1 MIRRRQTCP
10 RGFRMD
16 SEPPDRAV
24 PPPPGDPGESSQPVF
39 ARSVAGEPPGAPPP
53 EPGRAG
59 GSLSLARSR
68 LGRFASWEAA
78 LAVAVVLVFLLGV
91 ESSSYFLGSYNL
103 FTLCTNIGD
112 LALMA
117 LPMTLIVMVGE
128 IDLSVASTLA
138 LSGEALGYLWLHHWP
153 MAAIFVVVIALG
165 VVLGAINGFLV
176 TKVGLPSLA
185 VTIGTLTLYRGLA
198 NVVLGPLTV
207 SNFPSFYTNAGVLNV
222 PGIPFL
228 SWSVLFFIVLAIVF
242 GIVLHR
248 TPFGRSLYA
257 IGLNKEAALH
267 AGIRVQRVKMML
279 FVLSGVVCSLVGML
293 YTFELSSAGENIGIG
308 FELKVVTIVLLGGVS
323 IFGGRGTIIGVA
335 LAAFV
340 YAGLHSVLLLS
351 SSFNDN
357 DFQVVSGALLILS
370 VLIPN
375 LPSFVQRG
383 RELARRRAARGRAAA
398 GEAPAQIPPPT
409 QGIAT

>member
-1 MIRRRQTCP
+1 LAP
-10 RGFRMD
+10 EGPD
-16 SEPPDRAV
+16 SLL
-24 PPPPGDPGESSQPVF
+24 PPPEDASGSSQPVF
-39 ARSVAGEPPGAPPP
+39 AGSVAGEPPGAPPP
-53 EPGRAG
+53 EPGRL
-59 GSLSLARSR
+59 GSLSLLSARFGR
-68 LGRFASWEAA
+68 LASWEAA
-78 LAVAVVLVFLLGV
+78 LVVALVLVFLLGV

-117 LPMTLIVMVGE
+117 LPMTLIIMVGE

-138 LSGEALGYLWLHHWP
+138 LSGETLGYLWMHHWP

-207 SNFPSFYTNAGVLNV
+207 ANFPSFFTNVGVANV

-228 SWSVLFFIVLAIVF
+228 SWSVLFFIVLAIITGV
-242 GIVLHR
+242 ILHR

-267 AGIRVQRVKMML
+267 AGIRVQRVKMGL
-279 FVLSGVVCSLVGML
+279 FVLSGVVCALVGML
-293 YTFELSSAGENIGIG
+293 YTFELSSAGEDIGIG
-308 FELKVVTIVLLGGVS
+308 FELKVITIVLLGGVS
-323 IFGGRGTIIGVA
+323 IFGGRGTVFGVA

-383 RELARRRAARGRAAA
+383 RELWRRRAARGRAVAL
-398 GEAPAQIPPPT
+398 GGAPPAPPP
-409 QGIAT
+409 GIERRA

>member
-1 MIRRRQTCP
+1 MAP
-10 RGFRMD
+10 ED
-16 SEPPDRAV
+16 PPLT
-24 PPPPGDPGESSQPVF
+24 PPPAEPAESSQPVF
-39 ARSVAGEPPGAPPP
+39 PESVAGEPPGAPPP
-53 EPGRAG
+53 EAGRAG
-59 GSLSLARSR
+59 SFSVLSARM
-68 LGRFASWEAA
+68 GRFASWEAA
-78 LAVAVVLVFLLGV
+78 LVVALVLVFALGV
-91 ESSSYFLGSYNL
+91 DSSSYFTSSYNL

-117 LPMTLIVMVGE
+117 LPMTLIIMVGE

-138 LSGEALGYLWLHHWP
+138 LSGETLGYLWSHHWP
-153 MAAIFVVVIALG
+153 MGAIFIVVIALG
-165 VVLGAINGFLV
+165 MVLGAINGFLV

-207 SNFPSFYTNAGVLNV
+207 SNFPSFYTNVGVQNV

-228 SWSVLFFIVLAIVF
+228 SYSVAFFIVLAIVT
-242 GIVLHR
+242 GVVLHR

-279 FVLSGVVCSLVGML
+279 FVLSGVVCALVGML
-293 YTFELSSAGENIGIG
+293 YTFELSSAGESIGIG
-308 FELKVVTIVLLGGVS
+308 FELKVITIVLLGGVS
-323 IFGGRGTIIGVA
+323 IFGGRGTVLGVA

-351 SSFNDN
+351 NSFNDN

-375 LPSFVQRG
+375 LPSFAQRG
-383 RELARRRAARGRAAA
+383 RELMRRRAARASSFAADDPGA
-398 GEAPAQIPPPT
+398 SSQPPT
-409 QGIAT
+409 QGIVT

>member
-1 MIRRRQTCP
+1 LAP
-10 RGFRMD
+10 
-16 SEPPDRAV
+16 EDRKLT
-24 PPPPGDPGESSQPVF
+24 PPPAEPGESSQPLF
-39 ARSVAGEPPGAPPP
+39 AGSVAGEPPAAPPP
-53 EPGRAG
+53 EPGRG
-59 GSLSLARSR
+59 GPFSVLSARM
-68 LGRFASWEAA
+68 GRFASWEAA
-78 LAVAVVLVFLLGV
+78 LVVALVLVFALGV
-91 ESSSYFLGSYNL
+91 DSSNYFTSSYNL

-117 LPMTLIVMVGE
+117 LPMTLIIMVGE

-138 LSGEALGYLWLHHWP
+138 LSGETLGYLWSHHWP

-207 SNFPSFYTNAGVLNV
+207 ANFPSFYTNVGVQNV

-228 SWSVLFFIVLAIVF
+228 SYSVAFFIVLAIVT
-242 GIVLHR
+242 GVVLHR

-279 FVLSGVVCSLVGML
+279 FVLSGVVCALVGML
-293 YTFELSSAGENIGIG
+293 YTFELSSAGESIGIG
-308 FELKVVTIVLLGGVS
+308 FELKVITIVLLGGVS
-323 IFGGRGTIIGVA
+323 IFGGRGTVLGVA

-351 SSFNDN
+351 NSFNDN

-375 LPSFVQRG
+375 LPSFAQRG
-383 RELARRRAARGRAAA
+383 RELMRRRAARARSFAADDP
-398 GEAPAQIPPPT
+398 GSGSQPPT
-409 QGIAT
+409 QGIVT

>member
-1 MIRRRQTCP
+1 LAP
-10 RGFRMD
+10 EGPD
-16 SEPPDRAV
+16 NLLGPPE
-24 PPPPGDPGESSQPVF
+24 DPSESSQPVF
-39 ARSVAGEPPGAPPP
+39 AGSVAGEPPGAPPP

-59 GSLSLARSR
+59 SLSALSARFGR
-68 LGRFASWEAA
+68 LASWEAA
-78 LAVAVVLVFLLGV
+78 LVVALVLVFLLGV

-117 LPMTLIVMVGE
+117 LPMTLIIMVGE

-138 LSGEALGYLWLHHWP
+138 LSGETLGYLWMHHWP

-207 SNFPSFYTNAGVLNV
+207 ANFPSFFTNVGVANV

-228 SWSVLFFIVLAIVF
+228 SWSVLFFIVLAIITGV
-242 GIVLHR
+242 ILHR

-267 AGIRVQRVKMML
+267 AGIRVQRVKMGL
-279 FVLSGVVCSLVGML
+279 FVLSGVVCALVGML

-308 FELKVVTIVLLGGVS
+308 FELKVITIVLLGGVS
-323 IFGGRGTIIGVA
+323 IFGGRGTVFGVA

-398 GEAPAQIPPPT
+398 SEGPGQIPPPT

>member
-1 MIRRRQTCP
+1 LAP
-10 RGFRMD
+10 
-16 SEPPDRAV
+16 EPPRIPKPTA
-24 PPPPGDPGESSQPVF
+24 Q
-39 ARSVAGEPPGAPPP
+39 APGAAAFEAGATGAGSPDVLDGASAGTGAPG
-53 EPGRAG
+53 GRAG
-59 GSLSLARSR
+59 GLSALGGGF
-68 LGRFASWEAA
+68 GRFARWEAA
-78 LAVAVVLVFLLGV
+78 LAVALVIVFVLGLD
-91 ESSSYFLGSYNL
+91 SSSFFLSNYNL

-117 LPMTLIVMVGE
+117 LPMTLIIMVGE

-138 LSGEALGYLWLHHWP
+138 LSGETLGYLWSHHWP
-153 MAAIFVVVIALG
+153 MGLIFVSVIGLG
-165 VVLGAINGFLV
+165 AVLGAFNGFLV

-207 SNFPSFYTNAGVLNV
+207 SNVPSFYTNAGVDAIPGV
-222 PGIPFL
+222 PFI
-228 SWSVLFFIVLAIVF
+228 SYSVAFFIVLAVVF
-242 GIVLHR
+242 AVVLHR

-257 IGLNKEAALH
+257 IGLNKEAAQY
-267 AGIRVQRVKMML
+267 AGIRVQRVKMLL
-279 FVLSGVVCSLVGML
+279 FVLSGVMCSLVGML

-308 FELKVVTIVLLGGVS
+308 FELKVITIVLLGGVS

-351 SSFNDN
+351 NSFNDN

-370 VLIPN
+370 VLVPN

-383 RELARRRAARGRAAA
+383 RELLRRRAARGRSAAP
-398 GEAPAQIPPPT
+398 ERSP
-409 QGIAT
+409 

>member
-1 MIRRRQTCP
+1 MAP
-10 RGFRMD
+10 EGPD
-16 SEPPDRAV
+16 SLL
-24 PPPPGDPGESSQPVF
+24 PPPEDASESSQPVF
-39 ARSVAGEPPGAPPP
+39 AGSVAGEPPGAPPP
-53 EPGRAG
+53 EPGRL
-59 GSLSLARSR
+59 GSLSLLSARFGR
-68 LGRFASWEAA
+68 LASWEAA
-78 LAVAVVLVFLLGV
+78 LVVALVLVFLLGV
-91 ESSSYFLGSYNL
+91 DSSSYFLGSYNL

-117 LPMTLIVMVGE
+117 LPMTLIIMVGE

-138 LSGEALGYLWLHHWP
+138 LSGETLGYLWLHHWP

-207 SNFPSFYTNAGVLNV
+207 ANFPTFFTNVGVANV

-228 SWSVLFFIVLAIVF
+228 SWSVLFFIVLAIITGV
-242 GIVLHR
+242 ILHR

-267 AGIRVQRVKMML
+267 AGIRVQRVKMGL
-279 FVLSGVVCSLVGML
+279 FVLSGVVCALVGML

-308 FELKVVTIVLLGGVS
+308 FELKVITIVLLGGVS
-323 IFGGRGTIIGVA
+323 IFGGRGTVFGVA

-383 RELARRRAARGRAAA
+383 RELWRRRAARGRVVAL
-398 GEAPAQIPPPT
+398 GGAPPAPPP
-409 QGIAT
+409 GIERST